1 MKIHYLQHVAFEGL
15 GNIEPHLRARGHDL
29 SGTQFFNNQ
38 TLPDPASIDWLI
50 VLGGP
55 MGVSDELLHP
65 WLKAEKIFIKAV
77 ISSGKHVL
85 GICLGAQLLAHVLGA
100 AVYRNDVREIGW
112 FPLQRHAE
120 TSPSPLATLFST
132 NTEVFHWHSDTFDL
146 PNGAIAL
153 ASSAACLN
161 QGFIWQNRVV
171 ALQFHLETTRTN
183 VQELVDHCGDDLD
196 NSKYVQS
203 AQELLGTPARFTD
216 LQKLLVQTLNVIEQ
230 TA

>member
-15 GNIEPHLRARGHDL
+15 GNIEPHLRAGGHDL
-29 SGTQFFNNQ
+29 SVTQFFNNQ

-65 WLKAEKIFIKAV
+65 WLAAEKVFIKAV

-112 FPLQRHAE
+112 FPLCRHAE
-120 TSPSPLATLFST
+120 TSPSRLATLFST
-132 NTEVFHWHSDTFDL
+132 DTEVFHWHSDTFDL
-146 PNGAIAL
+146 PKGAIAL

-171 ALQFHLETTRTN
+171 ALQFHLETTRKN
-183 VQELVDHCGDDLD
+183 VQDLVEHFGDDLD
-196 NSKYVQS
+196 NSKHVQN